1 MKGFFQQI
9 VLRNVIMNPIKSP
22 SDNFRTIVAEG
33 SWFLIS
39 FIKTFQPQ
47 SNSEPLITTQ
57 PSSGYF
63 QQNPICLN
71 EEDKNYATKEVNLKD
86 PLGKCSRCYWYPTQ
100 SPYRDGRNSL
110 KKGQKPN
117 IKNVLQFKRATSG
130 SAAGEWGLDPS
141 CLCFP
146 KEGHVA
152 WKGSHWTQGSCSG
165 TAALCTPGQPWGGGL
180 RGKSSHCSPDFL
192 PNQFPHVLGST

>member
-9 VLRNVIMNPIKSP
+9 VLRNIIMNPIKSP
-22 SDNFRTIVAEG
+22 SDNFRTIVAKG

-39 FIKTFQPQ
+39 SIKTFQPQ

-86 PLGKCSRCYWYPTQ
+86 PLGKCSSCYWYPAQ
-100 SPYRDGRNSL
+100 SPYRDGRNS
-110 KKGQKPN
+110 
-117 IKNVLQFKRATSG
+117 
-130 SAAGEWGLDPS
+130 
-141 CLCFP
+141 
-146 KEGHVA
+146 
-152 WKGSHWTQGSCSG
+152 
-165 TAALCTPGQPWGGGL
+165 
-180 RGKSSHCSPDFL
+180 
-192 PNQFPHVLGST
+192 